1 MQTNKTHWPSLVVLI
16 VLALS
21 VLFVFLIALA
31 LCVSSVINLVSNKG
45 DPAGQMIGAFAYGFE
60 MVALLVCAWFVLQ
73 KTMGRE
79 QADLPFKFPFAMWQV
94 MAILGLVGIS
104 VLVGGIV
111 AYENITWLSWAIL
124 PVLTILVIVL
134 PIWLLLGLGSNQIEL
149 GSRWRVFGTLG
160 LSLSIGPFV
169 MIMLEVVMLV
179 IVACVG
185 IFVLAVQ
192 QPALLQ
198 DVTNL
203 ENIAELQKNQ
213 EAILKLI
220 APFISNPSVVAIML
234 GYISLIVP
242 MIEELLKP
250 LGVWIFAKK
259 IDSPVQGFAMGLLGG
274 AAFALIESLNA
285 SGDGSASWPFI
296 VSVRMTTGLLHVTT
310 SGLVGWAIVS
320 AFKEKRSMRFF
331 AAYFGAVT
339 LHGVWN
345 ACAVGVGLSTIGEFI
360 GKPEWLFN
368 YAPATLCG
376 MIVLAIGL
384 FSMLITA
391 NQRLR
396 KISPVPLAAVTENE
410 GVQ

>member
-1 MQTNKTHWPSLVVLI
+1 MQTNKAHWPSLLI
-16 VLALS
+16 LILLAIS
-21 VLFVFLIALA
+21 VMFVFLIALA
-31 LCVSSVINLVSNKG
+31 LCIGSIVNLVSNDG
-45 DPAGQMIGAFAYGFE
+45 DPAGQMISAFAYGFE
-60 MVALLVCAWFVLQ
+60 MVILLVCAWFVLQ

-94 MAILGLVGIS
+94 IAILGLVGIS

-111 AYENITWLSWAIL
+111 AYVKIVWLSWIVL
-124 PVLTILVIVL
+124 PLLTVLVITP
-134 PIWLLLGLGSNQIEL
+134 PIWLLLGLGANKIEL
-149 GSRWRVFGTLG
+149 GSRWHVFGALG
-160 LSLSIGPFV
+160 LGLSIGPFV

-179 IVACVG
+179 VVVCVG
-185 IFVLAVQ
+185 IFVIAVQ
-192 QPALLQ
+192 QPALFQ
-198 DVTNL
+198 EVTNL
-203 ENIAELQKNQ
+203 ENIVELQKNQ
-213 EAILKLI
+213 EAILKLV

-259 IDSPVQGFAMGLLGG
+259 IDSPAQGFAMGLLGG

-296 VSVRMTTGLLHVTT
+296 VSVRTMTSLLHVTT

-320 AFKEKRSMRFF
+320 AFKEKRSIRFF
-331 AAYFGAVT
+331 TAYFGAVT

-345 ACAVGVGLSTIGEFI
+345 ACAVGVGLSTIGESI

-376 MIVLAIGL
+376 MIVLAIGM
-384 FSMLITA
+384 FSILITA
-391 NQRLR
+391 NKRLR
-396 KISPVPLAAVTENE
+396 IVSPAPLATVTENE